1 MMNSSN
7 MHPAPKI
14 FPKLFIGSAAKAF
27 TQFIKRNNFDYTIN
41 YIQSREDLISL
52 IDTYSQYKNY
62 NLPIIISDISYL
74 SHADQSLLLKF
85 MEDTNLKI
93 ILLASRDNILNTIIS
108 RVKEFRKYYTNS
120 RDITF
125 LNISKARELSKE
137 ELNKFDND
145 SSFEDK
151 LSVYNKYNPVLG
163 YIDSLLTKNSFN
175 DREKLLNLLEF
186 NNER

>member
-1 MMNSSN
+1 MMNSN
-7 MHPAPKI
+7 NTHPVPKI

-52 IDTYSQYKNY
+52 IDTYSKYKNY

-74 SHADQSLLLKF
+74 NKSDQSLLLKF

-108 RVKEFRKYYTNS
+108 RVKEFRKYYTDF
-120 RDITF
+120 RDINF
-125 LNISKARELSKE
+125 MSISKAREECKNV
-137 ELNKFDND
+137 LNTLDAD
-145 SSFEDK
+145 SSIEDK
-151 LSVYNKYNPVLG
+151 LIVYNKFNPVLG
-163 YIDSLLTKNSFN
+163 YMNSLVSKRSFN

-186 NNER
+186 NNE